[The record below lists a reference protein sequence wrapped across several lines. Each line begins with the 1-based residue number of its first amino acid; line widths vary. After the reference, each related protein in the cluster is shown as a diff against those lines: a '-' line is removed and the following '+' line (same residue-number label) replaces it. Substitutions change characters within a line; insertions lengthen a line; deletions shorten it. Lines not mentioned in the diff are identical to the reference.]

1 MISKKAVARK
11 VTEGIVKQIMKILFI
26 DTTTPDLVVAVVE
39 DNKITDV
46 TAKAVGVHHSEM
58 LCQKVSE
65 ALEKARTTFKEL
77 DAYAC
82 AIGPG
87 SFTGIRIGIS
97 TVKGY
102 RTAVE
107 LPCIGVNCLEAIAVS
122 NRCGSRG
129 SAVID
134 AGNGYYYAD
143 YNNGVTPTLISYDDE
158 RADVAVRAESAVDY
172 FDGAVEIIRKHFAS
186 KSFDENLTPLYIRRS
201 QAEENRK

>member
-1 MISKKAVARK
+1 MK
-11 VTEGIVKQIMKILFI
+11 VLYI

-39 DNKITDV
+39 QNKITDV
-46 TAKAVGVHHSEM
+46 TAVAIGVHHSEM
-58 LCQKVSE
+58 LCDKVAE
-65 ALEKARTTFKEL
+65 ALQKAKITFNDL

-102 RTAVE
+102 RTAHP
-107 LPCIGVNCLEAIAVS
+107 LPYIAVCTLQAIACS
-122 NRCGSRG
+122 ADCGAKG

-134 AGNGYYYAD
+134 AGNGYYFAD
-143 YNNGVTPTLISYDDE
+143 YNADVAPLLISYDDE
-158 RADVAVRAESAVDY
+158 RVQNAGRANSATNY
-172 FDGAVEIIRKHFAS
+172 FDGAVSIVRKKFAS
-186 KSFDENLTPLYIRRS
+186 GNFDSELTPLYIRRS

>member
-1 MISKKAVARK
+1 
-11 VTEGIVKQIMKILFI
+11 MKILYI

-46 TAKAVGVHHSEM
+46 TAKAVGVRHSET
-58 LCQKVSE
+58 LCGKVDE
-65 ALEKARTTFKEL
+65 ALKKANTQFTQL

-102 RTAVE
+102 CTAVE
-107 LPCIGVNCLEAIAVS
+107 LPYVGINCLEAIATS
-122 NRCGSRG
+122 SQCGARG
-129 SAVID
+129 SAIVD
-134 AGNGYYYAD
+134 AGNGYYFAD
-143 YNNGVTPTLISYDDE
+143 FAQGVAPTLISYDDE
-158 RADVAVRAESAVDY
+158 RANAAGRAESAVDY
-172 FDGAVEIIRKHFAS
+172 FDGAVELIRKRFAEG
-186 KSFDENLTPLYIRRS
+186 KFDDQLTPLYIRRS

>member
-1 MISKKAVARK
+1 
-11 VTEGIVKQIMKILFI
+11 MKILYV
-26 DTTTPDLVVAVVE
+26 DTTTPDLIVAVVE

-46 TAKAVGVHHSEM
+46 TARAVGVHHSEM
-58 LCQKVSE
+58 LCGKVAE
-65 ALEKARTTFKEL
+65 ALQQANLTFRDL

-102 RTAVE
+102 CTAVK
-107 LPCIGVNCLEAIAVS
+107 LPCIAVNCLEAIATS
-122 NRCGSRG
+122 TNLGKRG

-143 YNNGVTPTLISYDDE
+143 YASGVAPMLISYDDE
-158 RADVAVRAESAVDY
+158 RANSAGTAQSAVDY
-172 FDGAVEIIRKHFAS
+172 FDGAIEIIRKRFA
-186 KSFDENLTPLYIRRS
+186 KGQFDEQLTPLYIRRS
-201 QAEENRK
+201 QAEERFEGKFIS

>member
-1 MISKKAVARK
+1 
-11 VTEGIVKQIMKILFI
+11 MKILFI

-58 LCQKVSE
+58 LCDKVAE
-65 ALEKARTTFKEL
+65 ALQQAKLTFRDL

-102 RTAVE
+102 RTAVK
-107 LPCIGVNCLEAIAVS
+107 LPYIAVNCLEAISVS
-122 NRCGSRG
+122 RKCSSCGR
-129 SAVID
+129 AIID

-143 YNNGVTPTLISYDDE
+143 YVSGVAPTLINYEDE
-158 RADVAVRAESAVDY
+158 RVNSAGHAESGVDY
-172 FDGAVEIIRKHFAS
+172 FDGAVGIIRKRFAEGR
-186 KSFDENLTPLYIRRS
+186 FDQELTPLYIRRS
-201 QAEENRK
+201 QAEENKLIQSEKNK

>member
-1 MISKKAVARK
+1 MAKYVCYAHAKDF
-11 VTEGIVKQIMKILFI
+11 TMKILFI

-39 DNKITDV
+39 DNRITDV
-46 TAKAVGVHHSEM
+46 TAKAVGVHHSEL
-58 LCQKVSE
+58 LCDKVSE
-65 ALEKARTTFKEL
+65 ALTKAHTTFSEL

-87 SFTGIRIGIS
+87 SFTGIRIGVS

-102 RTAVE
+102 CTAVK
-107 LPCIGVNCLEAIAVS
+107 LPYVGVNCLDAIS
-122 NRCGSRG
+122 YSLNCGSRG

-143 YNNGVTPTLISYDDE
+143 CKNGVTPTLISYDDE
-158 RADVAVRAESAVDY
+158 RANMAGRADSAVDY
-172 FDGAVEIIRKHFAS
+172 FDGAVEIIRKRYREGN
-186 KSFDENLTPLYIRRS
+186 FDTELKPLYIRRS

>member
-1 MISKKAVARK
+1 
-11 VTEGIVKQIMKILFI
+11 MKILYV

-46 TAKAVGVHHSEM
+46 TAAAVGVHHSEM
-58 LCQKVSE
+58 LCDKVTE
-65 ALEKARTTFKEL
+65 ALRQANVTFRDL

-102 RTAVE
+102 CTAVK
-107 LPCIGVNCLEAIAVS
+107 LPYVGVNCLEAIATS
-122 NRCGSRG
+122 RNCNARG
-129 SAVID
+129 SAIID

-143 YNNGVTPTLISYDDE
+143 YNGGIAPTLINYDDE
-158 RADVAVRAESAVDY
+158 RASSAGRAQSAVDY
-172 FDGAVEIIRKHFAS
+172 FDGAVELIRKRFAEGR
-186 KSFDENLTPLYIRRS
+186 FDRELTPLYIRRS
-201 QAEENRK
+201 QAEENKLIQSEKNK

>member
-1 MISKKAVARK
+1 MR
-11 VTEGIVKQIMKILFI
+11 ILYV

-46 TAKAVGVHHSEM
+46 TAPNIGVHHSEM
-58 LCQKVSE
+58 LCDKVDE
-65 ALEKARTTFKEL
+65 ALKEANLGFADL

-82 AIGPG
+82 GIGPG

-102 RTAVE
+102 NSAVK
-107 LPCIGVNCLEAIAVS
+107 LPFIAVCCLEAIARS
-122 NRCGSRG
+122 SACGAKG

-134 AGNGYYYAD
+134 AGNGYYFAD
-143 YNNGVTPTLISYDDE
+143 YDANIAPMLIGYDDGRANGAG
-158 RADVAVRAESAVDY
+158 RADSACDY
-172 FDGAVEIIRKHFAS
+172 FDGAIGIIRQKYAS
-186 KSFDENLTPLYIRRS
+186 GNFDDTLTPLYIRRS

>member
-1 MISKKAVARK
+1 
-11 VTEGIVKQIMKILFI
+11 MKILFV

-46 TAKAVGVHHSEM
+46 TQQAVGVHHSEM
-58 LCQKVSE
+58 LCDKVTE
-65 ALEKARTTFKEL
+65 ALSLANVSFADF

-102 RTAVE
+102 CTAVNR
-107 LPCIGVNCLEAIAVS
+107 PYISVNCLEAIS
-122 NRCGSRG
+122 TSPNCGAKM
-129 SAVID
+129 SAIID
-134 AGNGYYYAD
+134 AGNGYYFAD
-143 YNNGVTPTLISYDDE
+143 YANGVGATLIAYDDE
-158 RADVAVRAESAVDY
+158 RAQLAGHANSAVDY
-172 FDGAVEIIRKHFAS
+172 FDGAVRLIRDKFAQGN
-186 KSFDENLTPLYIRRS
+186 FDSNLTPLYIRRS